1 MYKYAFILS
10 VFAAL
15 IFAGCSDTGEIASPE
30 PATSE
35 GLTLHK
41 DGATVVNGWYEEE
54 EIYYIDAG
62 VEEGVTERGENQI
75 YVIGSMPRQYQ
86 PQVVLDI
93 PGQPGYSPHWNVN
106 FVHTA
111 GGKTI
116 HDIIDAGFASENYHI
131 TGGENVLFDD
141 AADIF
146 SAEASGLVTIGQ
158 PGVVVLCPIVSEE
171 TSDAPG
177 NTVAP
182 EDEFPPF
189 PDTFFYF
196 PYLSG

>member
-1 MYKYAFILS
+1 MFKYAFILS
-10 VFAAL
+10 IFAAL
-15 IFAGCSDTGEIASPE
+15 LFAGCSDNNEITSPE
-30 PATSE
+30 SKSSE

-41 DGATVVNGWYEEE
+41 NGATVVNGWYEEE

-62 VEEGVTERGENQI
+62 VEDGVAERGENQI

-86 PQVVLDI
+86 AQVVLDV
-93 PGQPGYSPHWNVN
+93 PGRSGYSPHWNVN
-106 FVHTA
+106 IVHTA
-111 GGKTI
+111 NGKTI
-116 HDIIDAGFASENYHI
+116 YDIIDAGFASENYHI

-146 SAEASGLVTIGQ
+146 DAEANGLVTIDR
-158 PGVVVLCPIVSEE
+158 PGVVVLCPIVSEA

-182 EDEFPPF
+182 EDEFPAF
-189 PDTFFYF
+189 PDTF
-196 PYLSG
+196 